1 MRQNYKM
8 PRKKLKLNHPVT
20 QNHVGILPRE
30 ILCIIFSYL
39 EQREWHSASETC
51 KLWFELIRNDP
62 NLSNQI
68 FLKSVGLK
76 KLQYKIEESEWI
88 WNRWPVLKVL
98 ELRHPSTLK
107 TDEPESLQ
115 EVLDLVKSINFQGC
129 STLEKVVFT
138 VNFDLIDFF
147 PNFPHHFNPSL
158 RIATVKQLTFN
169 PQSFDESHG
178 TAVLLTEDISVLH
191 IRVCDEDKDRFYNFN
206 RNISKFLADTIQTV
220 QLTVR
225 SIFMI
230 KYVSNVLNF
239 ITDLYVQQLFSSILK
254 MYVSNNAPM
263 FQQLKKLKKCHVN
276 VTIRSDEDWHYF
288 KIQGPLIVNEKFR
301 DMTEVKFVFKY
312 YSEVLEV
319 TKMPFGRSVSKL
331 IGSS

>member
-1 MRQNYKM
+1 M
-8 PRKKLKLNHPVT
+8 PRKKPKLKHPVT

-30 ILCIIFSYL
+30 ILCIVFSYL
-39 EQREWHSASETC
+39 KQKELHSASETC

-62 NLSNQI
+62 NLSNLI

-76 KLQYKIEESEWI
+76 ELQYKIEESEWI

-98 ELRHPSTLK
+98 ELRHPNSNLK
-107 TDEPESLQ
+107 EPESIQ
-115 EVLDLVKSINFQGC
+115 EVLDLVKLINFQGC
-129 STLEKVVFT
+129 STLEKVVFS

-169 PQSFDESHG
+169 PQSVDESLG
-178 TAVLLTEDISVLH
+178 TEDISGLH
-191 IRVCDEDKDRFYNFN
+191 IRVCDEDKHRFYNFN
-206 RNISKFLADTIQTV
+206 RNISKYLTDTIQTV

-230 KYVSNVLNF
+230 KYVSHIFDF
-239 ITDLYVQQLFSSILK
+239 ITDLYVQQLTSSILK
-254 MYVSNNAPM
+254 MYVINNAPM

-276 VTIRSDEDWHYF
+276 VMVWTDEDWHYL
-288 KIQGPLIVNEKFR
+288 KIQGPLIVNEKFK

-312 YSEVLEV
+312 YSETLEV
-319 TKMPFGRSVSKL
+319 TKMPFGTSVSKL
-331 IGSS
+331 IEVRRSS

>member
-8 PRKKLKLNHPVT
+8 PRKKPKLKHPVT

-107 TDEPESLQ
+107 TDKPESLQ

-158 RIATVKQLTFN
+158 RIATVKQLTIN
-169 PQSFDESHG
+169 PQSFDESLG
-178 TAVLLTEDISVLH
+178 TEDISVLH
-191 IRVCDEDKDRFYNFN
+191 IRVCDEDKHRFFNFN
-206 RNISKFLADTIQTV
+206 QNISKYLADTIQTV

-254 MYVSNNAPM
+254 IYVSNNAPM

-288 KIQGPLIVNEKFR
+288 KIQGPLIVNEKFK

>member
-62 NLSNQI
+62 NLSNHI

-107 TDEPESLQ
+107 TDKPESLQ

-158 RIATVKQLTFN
+158 RIATVKQLTIN
-169 PQSFDESHG
+169 PQSFDESLG
-178 TAVLLTEDISVLH
+178 TEDISVLH

-206 RNISKFLADTIQTV
+206 RNISKYLTDTIQTV

-230 KYVSNVLNF
+230 KYVSNVFNF